1 LTLAVLIDVQ
11 LYFTADKLEGSMA
24 NDVERYFHVLRVI
37 GISSLVKN
45 DLVLFFPGLPSTA
58 SFKIIL

>member
-1 LTLAVLIDVQ
+1 MQ